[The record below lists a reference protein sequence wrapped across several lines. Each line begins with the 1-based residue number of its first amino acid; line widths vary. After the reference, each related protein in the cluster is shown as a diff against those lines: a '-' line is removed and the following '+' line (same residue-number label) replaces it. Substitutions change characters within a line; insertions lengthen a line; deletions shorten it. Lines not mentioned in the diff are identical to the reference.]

1 MCRHITG
8 NVCEFVSILLEGA
21 IHMGELGGDLGQLI
35 IKMALIEVAIELL
48 LNFVFLW
55 HHKNYI
61 TYLC

>member
-1 MCRHITG
+1 
-8 NVCEFVSILLEGA
+8 
-21 IHMGELGGDLGQLI
+21 MGELGGDLGQLI
-35 IKMALIEVAIELL
+35 IKMALVEVTIELL